1 VLAEGDADLT
11 EPLEPELNQVAGN
24 VLPACEPDVAAEAT
38 HGEGAASAAP
48 AEKWDNKVRCYCPS
62 DTFGNEEWDNNTRP
76 YCPSS
81 SETGASDTFANQTDE
96 AQSKKK
102 RTLLVLR
109 VALVALIV
117 AALCGVAYLSYQ
129 FFHMAHVADE
139 IAATPTPATVA
150 EPKVDATDNTTAQE
164 TLPDNPIDFATLTS
178 QNADI
183 YAWLYVPNTNIN
195 LPILRS
201 GIDDNYYLTHDKDGN
216 SATEGAIFTQS
227 MNATDF
233 SDPVTVVYGHN
244 MKNGSMFATLHYFEN
259 ADFYAANPQFYVYTP
274 GHILTYN
281 VVSAYQY
288 DDRHILN
295 SFDFTDAGVLQTYF
309 DSVCAPESLV
319 TNVTEGA
326 NLDASTD
333 KIVQLSTCVGGNY
346 PNRRYIVTG
355 VLASDQLTN

>member
-1 VLAEGDADLT
+1 VLIDAEDDFA

-38 HGEGAASAAP
+38 HGEYVTSAAP
-48 AEKWDNKVRCYCPS
+48 AAGGAPATAEKQDNNTRPYCPNGKQ
-62 DTFGNEEWDNNTRP
+62 DWDNNTRP
-76 YCPSS
+76 YCPS
-81 SETGASDTFANQTDE
+81 DTFENE
-96 AQSKKK
+96 EGAQSKKK

-109 VALVALIV
+109 VALVALVV

-150 EPKVDATDNTTAQE
+150 EPKVDTTDNTAAQE
-164 TLPDNPIDFATLTS
+164 PLPDNPIDFATLTS

-295 SFDFTDAGVLQTYF
+295 SFDFTDASVLQTYF